1 MADPPRYPG
10 TDVGHGAGRHQEP
23 ANGRTGWGTLV
34 AMVLVSGLVLLVIVL
49 HLSGT
54 VGPGAH

>member
-10 TDVGHGAGRHQEP
+10 TDADHGPGRQQEP
-23 ANGRTGWGTLV
+23 ANGRPGWGALP
-34 AMVLVSGLVLLVIVL
+34 AMVLVGGLVLLVVVL
-49 HLSGT
+49 HLTGT